1 MGLFC
6 YLIRA
11 RNDWVKLQYVAKN
24 IVKTSERVRFSNHE
38 PGWIF
43 RPGSTMNHA
52 HFPRKTN
59 FAWNLFNYLI
69 RARWTSTNSSEHPG
83 NAAH

>member
-1 MGLFC
+1 MDTGLFY
-6 YLIRA
+6 YLIHA
-11 RNDWVKLQYVAKN
+11 RIDRVKLQYVAKN

-43 RPGSTMNHA
+43 WPGSTMNHA

-59 FAWNLFNYLI
+59 SAWNLI
-69 RARWTSTNSSEHPG
+69 
-83 NAAH
+83 